1 MRKMSRIED
10 EVCKK
15 IQQRA
20 AVGKKKY
27 GVTMER
33 GDLSLGEWLTHLQEE
48 LMDAAVYVQRLI
60 NETSDLI
67 DSAVNEAIAARQD
80 KRKTGKRK
88 MWTVD
93 TTRQL
98 RDLRIEYPHASH
110 TRLAEMMEHSI
121 SAVSQAI
128 HLMDARVAMGKDPV
142 PPQPISMTNG
152 RPCHRK
158 YWTPQEKKQIKELLR
173 QGLDH
178 FTVAAMIDAPNA
190 SSIKVWQKEV
200 QRLMEEV
207 RE

>member
-1 MRKMSRIED
+1 MSKIED

-60 NETSDLI
+60 EETSGLI
-67 DSAVNEAIAARQD
+67 ESAVHEAIAARQD
-80 KRKTGKRK
+80 KRKTGKQK
-88 MWTVD
+88 KWTVD

-98 RDLRIEYPHASH
+98 RDLRIEYPHATK
-110 TRLAEMMEHSI
+110 TRLAEMMDHS
-121 SAVSQAI
+121 VSVVSNALR
-128 HLMDARVAMGKDPV
+128 LMDARVTMGKDPV

-152 RPCHRK
+152 RPCIRK
-158 YWTPQEKKQIKELLR
+158 RWTPKEKEQINELLG

-178 FTVAAMIDAPNA
+178 FVVAAMVDAPNA
-190 SSIKVWQKEV
+190 NSIKVWQ
-200 QRLMEEV
+200 
-207 RE
+207 RELGL